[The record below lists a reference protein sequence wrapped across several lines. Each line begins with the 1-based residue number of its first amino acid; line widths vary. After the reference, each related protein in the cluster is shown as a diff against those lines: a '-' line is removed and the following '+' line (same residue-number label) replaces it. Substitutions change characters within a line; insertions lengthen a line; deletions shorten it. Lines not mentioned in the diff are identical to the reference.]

1 MKRNNAIRLSRGI
14 AMKKILEKINQL
26 MDGIFNLLQAYSKV
40 VLLAVVLIVCAQVV
54 ARKFFNYSIIWSEE
68 VALLLMVWMA
78 FISMAIGVAKDIH
91 IRITLFFDLFPKPV
105 QKAAEWVEH
114 IVALFVGG
122 TLLIY
127 GCRLIKFT
135 LHSTLPTTKWP
146 SFILYLMIPV
156 GGFYIIYCTILQMFF
171 PKAAEIFKDKDE
183 NDEKEGKG
191 ET

>member
-1 MKRNNAIRLSRGI
+1 MRKV
-14 AMKKILEKINQL
+14 LERINQL
-26 MDGIFNLLQAYSKV
+26 MDSIFNLLQTYSKV

-54 ARKFFNYSIIWSEE
+54 SRKFFNYSIIWSEE

-91 IRITLFFDLFPKPV
+91 IRITLFFKLFPKPLQTV
-105 QKAAEWVEH
+105 FVWLEH
-114 IVALFVGG
+114 IVSLFVGWE
-122 TLLIY
+122 LLVN

-146 SFILYLMIPV
+146 SFVLYLMIPV

-171 PKAAEIFKDKDE
+171 PKAAEIFKDKEE
-183 NDEKEGKG
+183 NDNGEEG
-191 ET
+191 EE